1 MSCADTPFGFVVE
14 SFDGAGLT
22 GCISAA
28 EQQVRPATDRVAHVL
43 DAITVAVPCC
53 AGPCVGSGL
62 RGSAL
67 SLQLLTC
74 RAAASGGGP
83 HEAVNRIRN
92 RTKKQ
97 ADPRES

>member
-22 GCISAA
+22 GCVSAA
-28 EQQVRPATDRVAHVL
+28 EQQGRPATDRVAHVL
-43 DAITVAVPCC
+43 DAITRPVAVPW
-53 AGPCVGSGL
+53 
-62 RGSAL
+62 
-67 SLQLLTC
+67 
-74 RAAASGGGP
+74 AAASGRGS